1 MQHTTSNTGTQSP
14 VSERAD
20 REPRMPGLAWPALL
34 PFARVGLVALSWLA
48 TMGVL
53 ALLGQPSGIP
63 AAAAYSPLA
72 LLPVNIL
79 SLLLVRRLVSREG
92 STLRELAGFDRSRLG
107 RDLLW
112 GLLWLMVLYV
122 PFALA
127 IIGTMFALEGGDAFT
142 SFGTVFAPDP
152 AELPAL
158 APAAAMVSGIVVVLT
173 FAPLNAPAEEFVFRG
188 YSQGR
193 LQARFPVLAVLLP
206 SVAFGLQHIFFAST
220 PAAMVVFAVAFFVWG
235 LGSALIFRW
244 QRRLMPLIVA
254 HVLVNLVTSAPAL
267 ILPFVLPA

>member
-1 MQHTTSNTGTQSP
+1 VQHTISSTDTESRA
-14 VSERAD
+14 SERAD
-20 REPRMPGLAWPALL
+20 RALRMPGLVWPALL

-48 TMGVL
+48 TVGVL
-53 ALLGQPSGIP
+53 ALLGQPSGI
-63 AAAAYSPLA
+63 AAAAALSPLA

-79 SLLLVRRLVSREG
+79 SLLLVRRLVRREG
-92 STLRELAGFDRSRLG
+92 GTLRELAGFDRSRLG
-107 RDLLW
+107 RDVLW

-152 AELPAL
+152 SELPAI
-158 APAAAMVSGIVVVLT
+158 APAVALVFGIVVVLT

-193 LQARFPVLAVLLP
+193 LQRSRPLLAVLLP

-220 PAAMVVFAVAFFVWG
+220 PTAMVVFAVAFFVWG

-254 HVLVNLVTSAPAL
+254 HVLVNLATSAPAL
-267 ILPFVLPA
+267 ILPFIL